1 MRGKKKRSQEISG
14 VQSLMMF
21 HLIPPGL
28 QLPFRFS
35 NELLIHLAVPSLV
48 QQHAQGLS
56 VPARSVAG
64 QGLGTL
70 LQCLRGSIFH
80 LGQKP

>member
-1 MRGKKKRSQEISG
+1 
-14 VQSLMMF
+14 
-21 HLIPPGL
+21 
-28 QLPFRFS
+28 
-35 NELLIHLAVPSLV
+35 
-48 QQHAQGLS
+48 
-56 VPARSVAG
+56 VAG